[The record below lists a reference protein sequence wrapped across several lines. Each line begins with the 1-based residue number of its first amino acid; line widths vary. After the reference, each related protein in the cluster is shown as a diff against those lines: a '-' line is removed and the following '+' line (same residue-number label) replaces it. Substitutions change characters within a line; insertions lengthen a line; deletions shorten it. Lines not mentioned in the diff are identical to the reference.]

1 MHLAAVVAAIIISEI
16 VCNWD
21 RKYKAIFEK
30 FKKK

>member
-21 RKYKAIFEK
+21 KLKK
-30 FKKK
+30 NFKKKK